1 MISRVQGRL
10 LEAEDGRLEVLT
22 RAGVAYEVQVPLTVF
37 QRLPSKG
44 ADVDLRTVLVVRDD
58 SQSLFGFIEEHERT
72 LFNRLTTVP
81 KVGAKLAATMMGVYS
96 AGRLAQALAERD
108 VKALTR
114 IVGVG
119 KKTAELAVVHL
130 ADKVQDLAVAEAEAG
145 PLAARNREA
154 VAALVRLG
162 VAFADADAAVRELAG
177 GPDAPDT
184 AEEMIRRV
192 LGRRPS
198 VRG

>member
-198 VRG
+198 IRG